1 MLICYLKQVS
11 NWANPYYLQYT
22 ESSPLLLCRY
32 IYHRMQR
39 DKIDISVIS
48 YISYIQIPKLL
59 KKPGS
64 VVRNSTQHYLEF
76 HILDTQVLSSPVSL
90 VGTLLTW
97 LALLKTYPSL
107 PSHLK
112 MVHALNSVVATQCW
126 DKKQLKHSKT
136 ANAVASPTMKS
147 FSPLPT
153 LLQME
158 LKFSLIKGQ
167 ISA

>member
-32 IYHRMQR
+32 VYHRMQR
-39 DKIDISVIS
+39 DKID
-48 YISYIQIPKLL
+48 SYIQIPKLL

-64 VVRNSTQHYLEF
+64 VVRNSTQHYLAF

-112 MVHALNSVVATQCW
+112 TVHALNSVVATQC
-126 DKKQLKHSKT
+126 
-136 ANAVASPTMKS
+136 
-147 FSPLPT
+147 
-153 LLQME
+153 
-158 LKFSLIKGQ
+158 
-167 ISA
+167 